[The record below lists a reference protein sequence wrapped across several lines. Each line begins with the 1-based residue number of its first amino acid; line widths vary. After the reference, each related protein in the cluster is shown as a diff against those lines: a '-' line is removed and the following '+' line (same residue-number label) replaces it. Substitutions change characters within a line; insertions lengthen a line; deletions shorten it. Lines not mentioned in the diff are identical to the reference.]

1 MKHLEDSTDPTRSDL
16 ALLELREMLHADSSP
31 TPPLRAEFTSRVMML
46 VVQERK
52 ACALRRVLEDTFENI
67 LFPLYLASVCSFFFW
82 LALGASLHVLA
93 AQLLERN
100 LGILVFL
107 ILLFT
112 GVLSL
117 VMGLKR
123 SNRIV
128 LVGTTSL
135 VLAILTMML
144 RVHA

>member
-1 MKHLEDSTDPTRSDL
+1 MKHSKDSTHQTHSDV
-16 ALLELREMLHADSSP
+16 ALHELREMMLADSTP
-31 TPPLRAEFTSRVMML
+31 TPPLRTEFASRVMMR
-46 VVQERK
+46 VGQERK

-82 LALGASLHVLA
+82 LALGVSLHVLA

-128 LVGTTSL
+128 LVGTASL
-135 VLAILTMML
+135 ALALLTLIL